1 MPRTCQCKSCGAILN
16 LPDAVKAG
24 KRLRCPKCGLRFV
37 VTVEDAAS
45 ESTLSAPLDAEATVS
60 GFEIEKL
67 SLRREEPPLPVADR
81 DLRETFDLPLMS
93 GRDAERQGAAAA
105 PAMGDAAALF
115 QDRGGETRRR
125 PAAGDA
131 RTRAR
136 RCSRCGGLV
145 PQGMSV
151 CVSCGVDQET
161 GMRVGLEDDLAPPPP
176 PAPSGPP
183 LHVAIVGGFLG
194 VGALILLILALMN
207 SVGGAEGVQ
216 NYGWLCLAVA
226 AGFGMFAV
234 VQFVRLKTAKLLL
247 VALTLGVVI
256 NVMTLIAMPL
266 VQANWETDETVQT
279 VPSDDPDD
287 SGVQI
292 KPFEERL
299 NTQRISLGITFLV
312 LYAILALYLMSPAVK
327 KPLQRANLTSL

>member
-1 MPRTCQCKSCGAILN
+1 
-16 LPDAVKAG
+16 
-24 KRLRCPKCGLRFV
+24 
-37 VTVEDAAS
+37 
-45 ESTLSAPLDAEATVS
+45 
-60 GFEIEKL
+60 
-67 SLRREEPPLPVADR
+67 
-81 DLRETFDLPLMS
+81 
-93 GRDAERQGAAAA
+93 
-105 PAMGDAAALF
+105 
-115 QDRGGETRRR
+115 
-125 PAAGDA
+125 
-131 RTRAR
+131 
-136 RCSRCGGLV
+136 V

-183 LHVAIVGGFLG
+183 LHVAIVGGLLG